1 MKPNII
7 TISGPSAAGKSFLVD
22 KIIEKFPNITEI
34 IGLTTRPKREGEI
47 DGKSGLFMT
56 TVELEQLEEV
66 GELMLIKE
74 FFGNKYAWYKRDLV
88 NAQGLRIVNISYKSI
103 KELKEK
109 GLNIFSI
116 FIRPESEEKIKEMLK
131 LRIVSKTEYEKRL
144 KDYYE
149 SEQFLE
155 KSKQDFDMVFKN
167 CYDEKSLTDLL
178 GFVEKT
184 FIQEKRK
191 NVDSEIDN
199 KIASLLLEDTK
210 LEHNIKLADE
220 LLLEYE
226 QHNKEGKEYDR

>member
-22 KIIEKFPNITEI
+22 KIIDEFPNITEI
-34 IGLTTRPKREGEI
+34 IGLTTRPKRDGEI
-47 DGKSGLFMT
+47 DGKSSFFMT
-56 TVELEQLEEV
+56 TVELEQLEEA
-66 GELMLIKE
+66 GELMLVKE

-88 NAQGLRIVNISYKSI
+88 NTQGLRIVNISYKSI

-131 LRIVSKTEYEKRL
+131 LRIISKSEYEKRL

-149 SEQFLE
+149 SEQFLK
-155 KSKQDFDMVFKN
+155 KSRKDFDMVFKN
-167 CYDEKSLTDLL
+167 CYDEKSSNDLL

-184 FIQEKRK
+184 FIQEKK
-191 NVDSEIDN
+191 NNVDLEIN
-199 KIASLLLEDTK
+199 KKIESLLLEDTK
-210 LEHNIKLADE
+210 LEHNIKLATE
-220 LLLEYE
+220 LLLEYK
-226 QHNKEGKEYDR
+226 QHDKEGKEYDR

>member
-22 KIIEKFPNITEI
+22 KIIEKYPNITEI
-34 IGLTTRPKREGEI
+34 IGLTTRPKRDGEI
-47 DGKSGLFMT
+47 DGKSGLFLTMA
-56 TVELEQLEEV
+56 ELEQLEEA

-103 KELKEK
+103 KELKDN

-131 LRIVSKTEYEKRL
+131 LRAVSKTEYEKRL

-149 SEQFLE
+149 SELFLK
-155 KSKQDFDMVFKN
+155 KSKQDFDMIFKN
-167 CYDEKSLTDLL
+167 CYDEKSLEDLL
-178 GFVEKT
+178 EFIGKT
-184 FIQEKRK
+184 FIQEERD
-191 NVDSEIDN
+191 NVVSKFDK
-199 KIASLLLEDTK
+199 KIESLLLEDKK
-210 LEHNIKLADE
+210 LDSSIKLTNE

-226 QHNKEGKEYDR
+226 QHDKEEK